1 MGIVRTS
8 TARVLAPFDAT
19 HQAIM
24 EAMQA
29 VGQDVTP
36 GNPIYG
42 TAKRSIRKNRWASTV
57 SAGVRPETDTTT
69 LVDWSVEMMG
79 DKHTAVVSEILQALP
94 GIEVDDLGVTDAL
107 ERLGK
112 MGRFFGFQEASAL
125 TQYIH
130 TDERVVE
137 LAQGVYNGKQGM
149 LVLTTQR
156 LFFFDKSLLGAQ
168 VEEFEFSAI
177 GSLGHSQ
184 KMTGETISISISG
197 RSAEIKQV
205 AHGRAETFIQA
216 FRRVKADASAASA
229 PAPTVIQ
236 AAPAPDL
243 AEQIK
248 KLAELRELGVLS
260 DEEFESKKS
269 ELLARM

>member
-8 TARVLAPFDAT
+8 TTRVLAPVDAT
-19 HQAIM
+19 HQAII
-24 EAMQA
+24 EAMKA

-36 GNPIYG
+36 GNPITG
-42 TAKRSIRKNRWASTV
+42 TAKRSIMKNRWAATV
-57 SAGVRPETDTTT
+57 SAGVRPESDAAT
-69 LVDWSVEMMG
+69 LVDWSVDMSG
-79 DKHTAVVSEILQALP
+79 DKHHAILAEILQALP
-94 GIEVDDLGVTDAL
+94 GIEVDDLGVTEAL

-125 TQYIH
+125 TQYVHI
-130 TDERVVE
+130 DERVVE
-137 LAQGVYNGKQGM
+137 LAQGIYDGKQGM

-156 LFFFDKSLLGAQ
+156 LFFFDKSVLGAQ

-177 GSLGHSQ
+177 GSLGHSK
-184 KMTGETISISISG
+184 KMGGETINISISG

-229 PAPTVIQ
+229 PTQTVIQ

-248 KLAELRELGVLS
+248 KLAELREMGALS

-269 ELLARM
+269 DLLARM